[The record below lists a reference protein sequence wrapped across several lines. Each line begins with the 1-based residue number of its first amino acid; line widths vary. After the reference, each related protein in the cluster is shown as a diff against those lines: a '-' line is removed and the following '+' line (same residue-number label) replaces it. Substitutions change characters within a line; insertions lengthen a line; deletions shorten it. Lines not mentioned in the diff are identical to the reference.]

1 MKRTYSFITPRGVVA
16 CEVDGVRVELPVFAG
31 VLKHPT
37 EEQLQALLRDP
48 DNAHKYTREALRKL
62 PWSAL
67 RRFPRDWLLACLP
80 VTPLPEGR
88 KRALEFMLSS

>member
-1 MKRTYSFITPRGVVA
+1 MKRSYAFVTPRGVVA
-16 CEVDGVRVELPVFAG
+16 CEVDGKRIELPVFAG

-37 EEQLQALLRDP
+37 EEQLRTLLVDP
-48 DNAHKYTREALRKL
+48 DTAHKYTREALRRL

-80 VTPLPEGR
+80 GAALPEPR
-88 KRALEFMLSS
+88 RRALEFMLAA